1 MADRKLFH
9 DSVVPLLA
17 QFGLAQGLIH
27 QDEKPHDPSA
37 RLRLLFSLTGEDGAL
52 AELEGKVAAGETV
65 SADELRSYGP
75 SQAAVDALTQ
85 WLPQNGYEV
94 EKVTEDG
101 SAVYAS
107 AALSEIEG
115 TLQVDMRAVTREG
128 MTYAAASGPPSL
140 PREVAEEVEAIIGL
154 QPYRQAHKHLRYG
167 PLPGREGV
175 AGLTASLSRPN
186 GYLVADLLG
195 AYDASGVSATG
206 AGQTIAIL
214 IDTFPEDADTE
225 AFWEAN
231 GLPKDLSRVT
241 KINVS
246 GAQLPP
252 ISGEES
258 LDLQWASGIASGA
271 DVHIYASGGLDFV
284 SLDAGIDR
292 ILEDAMT
299 TPSLRQLS
307 MSLGLGELYFGAASA
322 EIRTQHKKFVKLAA
336 LGINVFVSS
345 GDAGSNPDQTGHSA
359 TGPTQAEYESS
370 DPSVIGVGGTTLR
383 LDAQGAVSSETAWSM
398 SGGGKSVVFPRPAWQ
413 TGAGVPGGSQRLVP
427 DVACAAD
434 PATGGMV
441 FINGNPQ
448 AVGGTSWSAPVWA
461 GFCARINE
469 SRVNAGKA
477 PLAFLAP
484 QLYPL
489 VGSAAFR
496 DITSGSNGA
505 YAAGVGYDLV
515 TGLGSPMVTALI
527 AAL

>member
-1 MADRKLFH
+1 MAERKLFH

-37 RLRLLFSLTGEDGAL
+37 RLPLLFSLTGEDRAL
-52 AELEGKVAAGETV
+52 AELERKVVAGETV
-65 SADELRSYGP
+65 SPDELRSYGP
-75 SQAAVDALTQ
+75 SQSSVEALTR

-94 EKVTEDG
+94 ERVTEDG
-101 SAVYAS
+101 TAVYAT
-107 AALSEIEG
+107 AALSDIEQ
-115 TLQVDMRAVTREG
+115 TLHVDMRAVTKEG

-140 PREVAEEVEAIIGL
+140 PAEVAQDVEAIIGL
-154 QPYRQAHKHLRYG
+154 QPYRQAHKHLRHG
-167 PLPGREGV
+167 PPPGREGV
-175 AGLTASLSRPN
+175 AGLTASVSRPN

-195 AYDASGVSATG
+195 AYDAGGVAATG

-214 IDTFPEDADTE
+214 IDTFPEDADTQ
-225 AFWEAN
+225 AFWKAN
-231 GLPKDLSRVT
+231 NLPEDLSRVT

-246 GAQLPP
+246 GSPLPP

-271 DVHIYASGGLDFV
+271 NVHVYASGGLDFV

-292 ILEDAMT
+292 ILDDAMT
-299 TPSLRQLS
+299 TPGLRQMS
-307 MSLGLGELYFGAASA
+307 MSLGLGELFFGAASA
-322 EIRTQHKKFVKLAA
+322 EIQTQHKKFVKLAA
-336 LGINVFVSS
+336 LGVNVFVSS

-359 TGPTQAEYESS
+359 TGPTQAEYEAS
-370 DPSVIGVGGTTLR
+370 DPMVVGVGGTTLR
-383 LDAQGAVSSETAWSM
+383 LDAHGAVTSETAWSM
-398 SGGGKSVVFPRPAWQ
+398 SGGGKSVVFPRPTWQ

-441 FINGNPQ
+441 FINGTPQ

-469 SRVNAGKA
+469 SRTSAGKA
-477 PLAFLAP
+477 PLAFLPP

-489 VGSAAFR
+489 LGRPAFR

-515 TGLGSPMVTALI
+515 TGLGSPQVAALI
-527 AAL
+527 SAL